1 MGLIP
6 SLGMRNLKGILD
18 DGSRI
23 RKTDPCKI
31 KQSEMVYHF
40 IVWHLDDEKYD
51 KFVSEDKNDPVVL
64 WKNIKDY
71 CASSSAENIASNFEK
86 LFSIQFQAS
95 SSSLSESISLFL
107 STLKLLRTISPT
119 LFTGDMSQ
127 GLLDRKARVAW
138 HSAIRELTGRTP
150 KE

>member
-1 MGLIP
+1 
-6 SLGMRNLKGILD
+6 MRNLKGILD
-18 DGSRI
+18 DDSRI
-23 RKTDPCKI
+23 RQTDPLQI

-40 IVWHLDDEKYD
+40 IVWHLDDKKYD
-51 KFVSEDKNDPVVL
+51 KFVSEDRNNPVVL

-71 CASSSAENIASNFEK
+71 YASSSAENIASNFGK
-86 LFSIQFQAS
+86 LFSIQFQS

-138 HSAIRELTGRTP
+138 HSEIRELTGRTP